1 MTTQQPGQLPPTN
14 PYGTDFWLGSASPTA
29 PLDFDPSMRLTTGRQ
44 LLSQNIVSRLS
55 TARGTVIDC
64 PNDCYDVRDLLSD
77 GMTQSQINAL
87 FGQVQQEIEK
97 DQRVQSASVTG
108 SYSAQTST
116 LTLSIAIQSLYGPFP
131 LTLAITAVS
140 VSILDANLPTSP

>member
-1 MTTQQPGQLPPTN
+1 MTQPVPPLGQTN
-14 PYGTDFWLGSASPTA
+14 QYGTDFWIGGV
-29 PLDFDPSMRLTTGRQ
+29 PLDCDPSFRLVTGRA
-44 LLSQNIVSRLS
+44 LLSQNIVCRLS
-55 TARGTVIDC
+55 TPRGSVIDC
-64 PNDCYDVRDLLSD
+64 PNDCFDLRAELSD

-131 LTLAITAVS
+131 LTLGITSVS
-140 VSILDANLPTSP
+140 VTILDANLPTT